1 MITIREFELSDLDA
15 MVAIEASLFPEDAWS
30 KDTFVDEINQI
41 PVTRFYLTALNEGQ
55 VIGYAGLF
63 APMVGEVA
71 DIQTMAVERAF
82 QRQGIGKQLLTGLL
96 TEAMARK
103 APNVM
108 LEVRDGNEAA
118 HSLYHAAGF
127 VVVANRRNY
136 YAPGVHAKAMSASA
150 RVIKD
155 TLQRWSA

>member
-71 DIQTMAVERAF
+71 DIQTMAVDRAY

-118 HSLYHAAGF
+118 HSLYHSAGF

-136 YAPGVHAKAMSASA
+136 YAPGVHAKAMSAPA